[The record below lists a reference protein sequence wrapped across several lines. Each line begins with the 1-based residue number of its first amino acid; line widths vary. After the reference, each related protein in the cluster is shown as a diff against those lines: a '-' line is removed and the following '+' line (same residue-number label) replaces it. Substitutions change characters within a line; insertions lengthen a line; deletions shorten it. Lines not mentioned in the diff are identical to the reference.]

1 MLLWSALAKR
11 VSYAAIKSSSACIT
25 RLSYRWRQSCTTP
38 EATAANSNATPR
50 MDAAGSTAGASAALL
65 EDLAAANITPWP
77 HQLDAISKIVTTK
90 TKRCLVQHAARPGK
104 SLTIA
109 GLASSLADDG
119 FRVVVI
125 CDRRQLDAQIYATVR
140 RVCQRRHSVGRA
152 ASVAD
157 LATSAETVLCTTLQK
172 VSRAS
177 QSQRST
183 KTAVLVDECHRS
195 YADETGVAAA
205 RRGARRASL
214 IVRFRA
220 QIRFDASARWR
231 DGVDCTQVGFTATP
245 EDRELATLGNPLHC
259 FPLSAAIQHGFVL
272 DVLRTSGRR
281 DCPSLC

>member
-1 MLLWSALAKR
+1 
-11 VSYAAIKSSSACIT
+11 
-25 RLSYRWRQSCTTP
+25 
-38 EATAANSNATPR
+38 
-50 MDAAGSTAGASAALL
+50 MDAAGNTAGASAALL
-65 EDLAAANITPWP
+65 EDYDAANVRPWP
-77 HQLDAISKIVTTK
+77 HQLDAIRAVQQTK
-90 TKRCLVQHAARPGK
+90 NKRCLVQHAAGSGK

-109 GLASSLADDG
+109 GLAASLADDG

-157 LATSAETVLCTTLQK
+157 LATATETVLCTTLQK

-177 QSQRST
+177 HQTRHC

-195 YADETGVAAA
+195 YADEQVW
-205 RRGARRASL
+205 RRLDEALGAPSL

-259 FPLSAAIQHGFVL
+259 FPLSAAIRHGFVL
-272 DVLRTSGRR
+272 DVLRDFRAPRLPVTVLDAVSKRPVDDARLRR
-281 DCPSLC
+281 LALETTAVRVPSL

>member
-1 MLLWSALAKR
+1 
-11 VSYAAIKSSSACIT
+11 
-25 RLSYRWRQSCTTP
+25 
-38 EATAANSNATPR
+38 

-65 EDLAAANITPWP
+65 EDLAAANITPWS

-90 TKRCLVQHAARPGK
+90 TKRCLVQHAAGAGK

-119 FRVVVI
+119 FRVVVV

-152 ASVAD
+152 SSVAD
-157 LATSAETVLCTTLQK
+157 LATATETILCTTLQK

-177 QSQRST
+177 QQTRHG

-195 YADETGVAAA
+195 YADENVW
-205 RRGARRASL
+205 RRLDEALGAPSL

-231 DGVDCTQVGFTATP
+231 DGVDLHAGGLHGDARRSRTRDARQPTPLLPALGRDPARLRARRAKGLPGAPTA
-245 EDRELATLGNPLHC
+245 RHC
-259 FPLSAAIQHGFVL
+259 V
-272 DVLRTSGRR
+272 
-281 DCPSLC
+281 

>member
-1 MLLWSALAKR
+1 MTQELVSVR
-11 VSYAAIKSSSACIT
+11 VTICETVKQQPPTATLRRA
-25 RLSYRWRQSCTTP
+25 RLKQWMQP
-38 EATAANSNATPR
+38 
-50 MDAAGSTAGASAALL
+50 GSTAGASAALL

-90 TKRCLVQHAARPGK
+90 TKRCLVQHAAGSGK

-157 LATSAETVLCTTLQK
+157 LATATETVLCTTLQK

-177 QSQRST
+177 QQTRHG

-195 YADETGVAAA
+195 YADEQVW
-205 RRGARRASL
+205 RRLDEALGA
-214 IVRFRA
+214 
-220 QIRFDASARWR
+220 
-231 DGVDCTQVGFTATP
+231 
-245 EDRELATLGNPLHC
+245 PL
-259 FPLSAAIQHGFVL
+259 
-272 DVLRTSGRR
+272 
-281 DCPSLC
+281 